1 MESIIEKLKFA
12 NSDWSNWTLEEKKQ
26 LLELYLLISKKEHH
40 IFKLIYDNHDCD
52 SWENIFRDYS
62 MNYLDDKLR
71 GVRIALDNLK

>member
-1 MESIIEKLKFA
+1 MESIIEKLKTA
-12 NSDWSNWTLEEKKQ
+12 NSDWSNWSLEEKKQ

-71 GVRIALDNLK
+71 GVRVALDNLK

>member
-1 MESIIEKLKFA
+1 MESIIEKLKTT

-52 SWENIFRDYS
+52 SWEDIFRDYS
-62 MNYLDDKLR
+62 INYLDDKLR
-71 GVRIALDNLK
+71 GVRVALDNLK